1 MTFTVTDNTIYIG
14 IIFLLI
20 GIQLYQQ
27 WLIKRVESETKQI
40 WEQIGVIVVSLGV
53 QLGTMQK
60 NLDQKKDKE

>member
-1 MTFTVTDNTIYIG
+1 MTFTITDTTIYIG

-60 NLDQKKDKE
+60 SLDQKKDKE